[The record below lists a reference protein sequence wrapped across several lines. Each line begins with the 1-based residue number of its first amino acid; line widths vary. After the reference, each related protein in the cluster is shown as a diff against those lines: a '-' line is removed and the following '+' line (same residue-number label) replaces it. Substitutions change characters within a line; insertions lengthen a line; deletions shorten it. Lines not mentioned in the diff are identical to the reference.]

1 MGWRQRRWKPTRALG
16 PHAWEAQD
24 RLSGRP
30 VVLKR
35 ASPEQLG
42 TLEREH
48 ALGRRIRHPVFRR
61 LLGALRDDGGWLV
74 LEHVAGRAP
83 RAGDDVAVPLLR
95 ALLHL
100 HDRGWAHGD
109 LKPDNLI
116 VEGDRLRVI
125 DLGLAARIGGPA
137 AGGTHGFLAPELLR
151 GEPVSVASDLY
162 ALGRTL
168 QALGARGTLA
178 DLAARA
184 CAPSPDARP
193 ASAAAALAALGAL
206 PRPADRAGELPWRG
220 ADVVARAV
228 SSLGSGRTLVISAPP
243 GAGRSR
249 VARELG
255 LEVTGEWR
263 PLATASLASP
273 GALARLAGL
282 YGADSG
288 SLDARLASAAPQLA
302 AESVT
307 IVLDDADRAS
317 DDARAGIVALARG
330 LAVTGAGSLAVIGS
344 DEALT
349 SRLEA
354 AGAEATAI
362 PPLSSEDVRGLLED
376 AGARASRSLVD
387 ALREAS
393 AGRAGVV
400 ASLAAALADD
410 PRRSDAEVVAEA
422 RQRLAPRPSEIPRD
436 ARAAAIAALDAGEGR
451 RALALLDTLDDPTEA
466 DLVQRASALE
476 LIGQLA
482 DALDVLSTLAPAH
495 GNWRA
500 RLAAKLGRYEDALR
514 LAADDE
520 EGCALAASAAL
531 SLGRLDEVEA
541 RVRRGEEIGEAA
553 RFASI
558 RSDASLRAGDAA
570 AAAAHAQVARD
581 AAQTPRQIAEAESR
595 LGSAL
600 SLGRE
605 PERARAHH
613 VAALEAA
620 EAAGEPS
627 MLPAYIVNVATAH
640 HALGELGAAM
650 ARYEEAARLSERLG
664 RTAMAAVALT
674 NLAGLLVSVGA
685 RAEAEAVLG
694 AAREAAEASGAA
706 IYRSQCA
713 LIDAERLADGDRARA
728 EALARDAASGF
739 EACGASR
746 QVLEARLLLAELS
759 GDPEAMAGQGEALRA
774 SGLEARFALLQ
785 AEVARREGALDAA
798 LSSSLRAA
806 ESADSTLRARALSL
820 AAEVA
825 RRRGDPDA
833 AARAAAAREAA
844 EEVASALPPGLR
856 ERYLAGAPEPP
867 SPTPEPASRR
877 LGEGGR
883 RLLSLVRR
891 VLLEG
896 DERRVLEAAVD
907 EAVASTRAERAF
919 LLRPQDAGEEVLV
932 ARNLDRDTIRS
943 GRFSRSVAER
953 VLASGEPVLTEMAT
967 ADPSLAGAR
976 SVADL
981 GLRSI
986 LCVPIRSPGRVVGAL
1001 YLDHRFETAR
1011 FDGEDLE
1018 LVGAIGDVI
1027 GMALENAR
1035 LHREARAR
1043 AGALE
1048 RVNEEIREEN
1058 VRAAMRLERLEQR
1071 LAADER
1077 GEGEAEAG
1085 IVGTSRPIRRA
1096 IGVARRVAPS
1106 DLSVLVEGESGTGKE
1121 LFARFVHAESHR
1133 SDGPFLAV
1141 NCGALPENLL
1151 ESELFGH
1158 VRGAFTGAHR
1168 DHPGLFRS
1176 ARGGTVFLD
1185 EVGDM
1190 PPRMQT
1196 RLLRVL
1202 QEREVRAVGAEREE
1216 PVDVRVVAATNRDLA
1231 AAVEEG
1237 AFREDLFYRLVGVRV
1252 ALPPLRERQSDI
1264 PLLAAHGLERIAS
1277 EPGMRAVTLSKAAL
1291 ATLLLHPW
1299 PGNVRELWQTL
1310 RRAVLVAEGDA
1321 LEPEDLAL
1329 GVDGA
1334 LDRRAALR
1342 RFDRRLVEEALRAAD
1357 GNRTAAARA
1366 LGVSRMT
1373 IHRWIKR
1380 YDLG

>member
-1 MGWRQRRWKPTRALG
+1 MAWRQRRWKPTRALG
-16 PHAWEAQD
+16 PHAWEARD
-24 RLSGRP
+24 LLSGRP

-168 QALGARGTLA
+168 QALGARGMVA

-255 LEVTGEWR
+255 LEVTGEW

-288 SLDARLASAAPQLA
+288 SLEARLASAAPQLA

-387 ALREAS
+387 ALRDAS

-685 RAEAEAVLG
+685 RAEAEAVLD

-759 GDPEAMAGQGEALRA
+759 SDPEAMAGQGEALRA

-1264 PLLAAHGLERIAS
+1264 PLLAVHALERIAS